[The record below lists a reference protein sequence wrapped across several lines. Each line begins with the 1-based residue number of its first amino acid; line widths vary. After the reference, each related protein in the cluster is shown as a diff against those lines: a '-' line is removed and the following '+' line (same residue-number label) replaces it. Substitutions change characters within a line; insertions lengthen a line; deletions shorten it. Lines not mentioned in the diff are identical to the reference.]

1 MKKITYSFF
10 VFLLMCG
17 LHVSA
22 QTFER
27 QILSSSDDAEE
38 KFDGSDVLTDSSD
51 LEMMYDSFN
60 DQGMQTI
67 GLRFQDIAIPANA
80 TITNAFIQFTADG
93 DNDGVLTIT
102 IKGEDIANSPSFVD
116 GTNNISN
123 RTTTTASVAWDNI
136 PSWID
141 DADGAAQR
149 TPDLSSIINEVIT
162 SNGWLSGNPVTF
174 VMTGTGNADDRRKA
188 ESFDGGALIAPK
200 LTIEYTSNSN
210 VDLELTAI
218 SLPTNTT
225 YVNAAANVQAEVT
238 SFGNVAATNYT
249 LSYTIDGTL
258 IATEPGTVPLSVGE
272 STTFTFA
279 QTADLSTLGT
289 YDLSVEVNINNDE
302 NLANNAVTKQ
312 ISVVN
317 EVEPLFFNQES
328 AWRYR
333 DDPADPGAAW
343 NTVAYNDTNWAIGT
357 GQFGF
362 GDGDEATTLNEGLV
376 SYYFRKKVTVAD
388 ATALDDVFIHM
399 VHDEGAIIFIN
410 GVEVL
415 RSELIPLGT
424 ITHNTAARQS
434 MNTTIENDFFTYKVA
449 ASFFVTGENTI
460 AVTVRN
466 RSAGNEDFS
475 FDSFITP
482 TYTYDKDGPYVF
494 YDGGE
499 IIVQEITPTGLVS
512 NTYGSADGLELT
524 CDLPHMGT
532 SFTFSLKPEI
542 TIEPS
547 VDTETP
553 SKFLAISDFDG
564 HIEGLTQV
572 LRGEGIMDEAFNWT
586 YGDGHLMI
594 SGDLFDRGFHIQ
606 ESMWLLYKLES
617 EAELAG
623 GKIHL
628 IIGNHEIFNMTD
640 DWRYVETKYF
650 NDAHLMGKRMSEL
663 YDADSEL
670 GRWLRSKNI
679 IERVGDY
686 AYLHGGITPEVANLN
701 LTYTEINDY
710 GRLIMNGIDCPNSDC
725 EEVTS
730 GDGIYW
736 YRGMVEEE
744 LTQAQVNNIL
754 DGFSV
759 ESVILGHT
767 KASNIRSLYEGRVLA
782 IDMFHVNNFS
792 NGFMKALQFELGC
805 FFSFRTSASG
815 ETYTPLDPDCE
826 QILGTALEL
835 NGENQLK
842 LYPNPSSNFLNIKM
856 PSNMIGEYNYTI
868 INLGGSQVSQG
879 LINQE
884 LSTIEI
890 GAYATGKYI
899 LIIQNSDRIIKGSF
913 ILK

>member
-1 MKKITYSFF
+1 MTKFKNG
-10 VFLLMCG
+10 FLLILFLYGSTM
-17 LHVSA
+17 LA

-60 DQGMQTI
+60 DQGIQTI

-93 DNDGVLTIT
+93 NNDGALTIT
-102 IKGEDIANSPSFVD
+102 IKGENIANSPSFVD
-116 GTNNISN
+116 ATNNISN

-162 SNGWLSGNPVTF
+162 SNGWLSGNPITF
-174 VMTGTGNADDRRKA
+174 VMTGTGNEDDRRKA

-218 SLPTNTT
+218 TLPTNTT
-225 YVNAAANVQAEVT
+225 YVNAAANVQAVIT

-249 LSYTIDGTL
+249 LSYYIDGTL
-258 IATEPGTVPLSVGE
+258 IATEPGIVPLSVGE
-272 STTFTFA
+272 SSTFTFA

-289 YDLSVEVNINNDE
+289 YDLSVEVTVNNDQ
-302 NLANNAVTKQ
+302 NLANNVAIKQ
-312 ISVVN
+312 VSVVN
-317 EVEPLFFNQES
+317 ELESLFFNQGS

-333 DDPADPGAAW
+333 DAAADPGAAW
-343 NTVAYNDTNWAIGT
+343 NTVAYDDTNWSIGT

-376 SYYFRKKVTVAD
+376 SYYFRKKVSVAD
-388 ATALDDVFIHM
+388 ATTLDEVFIHM

-410 GVEVL
+410 GVEAL

-424 ITHNTAARQS
+424 ITHTTAARQS

-482 TYTYDKDGPYVF
+482 TYAYDKDGPYVF
-494 YDGGE
+494 YEGGE
-499 IIVQEITPTGLVS
+499 IIVQEITPAGLVT
-512 NTYGSADGLELT
+512 NTYASADGLALT
-524 CDLPHMGT
+524 CNLPHMGT

-572 LRGEGIMDEAFNWT
+572 LIGEGIIDEAFNWT

-617 EAELAG
+617 EAESAG

-628 IIGNHEIFNMTD
+628 LIGNHEMFNMTD

-663 YDADSEL
+663 YDANSEL

-686 AYLHGGITPEVANLN
+686 AYLHGGITPEVAALN

-725 EEVTS
+725 EEVNS

-736 YRGMVEEE
+736 YRGMVEQE

-767 KASNIRSLYEGRVLA
+767 KASNIRSLYDGRVLA
-782 IDMFHVNNFS
+782 IDMFHVNNFN

-826 QILGTALEL
+826 QTLGTALAL

-842 LYPNPSSNFLNIKM
+842 LYPNPSTNILNIKM

-868 INLGGSQVSQG
+868 LNTEGRQVGQG
-879 LINQE
+879 KINQE
-884 LSTIEI
+884 LSTIQI
-890 GAYATGKYI
+890 NSFATGRYI
-899 LIIQNSDRIIKGSF
+899 LIIQNLNRIIKGSF